1 MNAKK
6 TVKKFLAPN
15 WVPMII
21 ALLIP
26 FFNALALIV
35 LLFNYLPRQFRAN
48 KNVKNLEENG
58 KLEQAAAEIL
68 SGDSKRFMN
77 GKVVLSAHYLFCK
90 GNGYVFSYDELV
102 WGYRHRQ
109 TNSILFIPFMVID
122 SLYLATKTMKPTQVA
137 SMGKDKTDEVKN
149 SLLEIYK
156 HNPSCLLGYT
166 DEIRAKYKAFAKG

>member
-1 MNAKK
+1 M
-6 TVKKFLAPN
+6 
-15 WVPMII
+15 
-21 ALLIP
+21 
-26 FFNALALIV
+26 
-35 LLFNYLPRQFRAN
+35 
-48 KNVKNLEENG
+48 
-58 KLEQAAAEIL
+58 
-68 SGDSKRFMN
+68 
-77 GKVVLSAHYLFCK
+77 LSAHYLFCK

-166 DEIRAKYKAFAKG
+166 DEIRAKYKALAKG